1 MASSPFVNERR
12 HVSKGDFFRQMHAL
26 GMQDVTIFHSEGTDV
41 EERIIASAQVQS
53 EKGIFEVDTPIYE
66 GDIVEVGVDPR
77 SGSPDRRLVTHVKI
91 NNAPADSHVSSL
103 NHIAVTWGK
112 APAPRVAEIRR
123 LTTDRLHPE
132 VIAAA
137 GDLFADG
144 HHRAAVAEAFKSID
158 VRVRTITGLTLSG
171 AKLMGEAFKATNPLI
186 DIATEPGQ
194 SGQDEQEGFLALFR
208 GAMIGIPQ
216 PRRARALQAR
226 RCPGNT
232 RIPRLRQL
240 AS

>member
-1 MASSPFVNERR
+1 MRGTSSIAEVPGGPVVASSPFVNERR

-77 SGSPDRRLVTHVKI
+77 SGSPDRRLVTHLKI

-123 LTTDRLHPE
+123 LTIDRLHPE

-137 GDLFADG
+137 GDLFADAPPG
-144 HHRAAVAEAFKSID
+144 GSCRGIQVNRRPRPNDDRTDPLGRQAHGRSIQGYQ
-158 VRVRTITGLTLSG
+158 TH
-171 AKLMGEAFKATNPLI
+171 
-186 DIATEPGQ
+186 
-194 SGQDEQEGFLALFR
+194 
-208 GAMIGIPQ
+208 
-216 PRRARALQAR
+216 
-226 RCPGNT
+226 
-232 RIPRLRQL
+232 
-240 AS
+240 